1 MNIANLFS
9 SAQSILVVLAGL
21 ITLAE
26 SPGASG
32 ADKKSAVLGAL
43 TPVINALPIAGTAGN
58 ILKAAATALAPT
70 AIDLIVAK
78 ANQAGLLPASTSEP
92 SSNLP

>member
-9 SAQSILVVLAGL
+9 AAQSVLVVLAGL

-26 SPGASG
+26 SPGSSG
-32 ADKKSAVLGAL
+32 ASKKAAVLSAL
-43 TPVINALPIAGTAGN
+43 NPVINALPIAGTAGTV
-58 ILKAAATALAPT
+58 LKAAATALAPT

-78 ANQAGLLPASTSEP
+78 ANQAGLLPTSSSEP
-92 SSNLP
+92 SSSLP